1 MELKAKFFDDLTTR
15 ELYEIARA
23 RTEIFLMEQRIVCQD
38 LDRMDYDAL
47 HCFLEEDGKLLAYL
61 RAYCTKNAVQIGRVL
76 SITHGVGHGARL
88 MKEALPEIKKRWRG
102 ERVILHA
109 QTHAQGFYEKLGFT
123 VTSPEFLE
131 EGVPHVTME
140 LESKNQGD

>member
-1 MELKAKFFDDLTTR
+1 MELKIKLFDELTTR

-23 RTEIFLMEQRIVCQD
+23 RTEIFLMEQHIVCQD
-38 LDRMDYDAL
+38 LDGIDYDAL

-61 RAYCTKNAVQIGRVL
+61 RAFCSKDAVQIGRVL
-76 SITHGVGHGARL
+76 SLTHGVGHGTYL
-88 MKEALPEIKKRWRG
+88 MERSLPEIKKRLRG
-102 ERVILHA
+102 ERILLHA
-109 QTHAQGFYEKLGFT
+109 QTHAQGFYEKFGFA

-140 LESKNQGD
+140 LKL

>member
-1 MELKAKFFDDLTTR
+1 MELKIKLFNELTTR

-38 LDRMDYDAL
+38 LDRVDYDAL
-47 HCFLEEDGKLLAYL
+47 HCFLEQDGKLLAYL
-61 RAYCTKNAVQIGRVL
+61 RAYHTENGVKIGRVL
-76 SITHGVGHGARL
+76 SITHGVGHGAHL
-88 MKEALPEIKKRWRG
+88 MEKSLPEIKKRLRG
-102 ERVILHA
+102 KRILLHA
-109 QTHAQGFYEKLGFT
+109 QAHAQGFYEKFGFA

-140 LESKNQGD
+140 LTQ